1 MNDIIKLFFRF
12 TILKMEL
19 NLEYFF
25 YIYTKKPYCWNS
37 FIMSM
42 MIIIIFAKRKVFQI
56 NSPFVLNI
64 DFFFSLFYSQLTT
77 LLSLITLYFPIHT
90 FIHSFDEC

>member
-25 YIYTKKPYCWNS
+25 YIYTKKTILLEFIYHEHDDHYYFCKKKS
-37 FIMSM
+37 FSDQFTIC
-42 MIIIIFAKRKVFQI
+42 IK
-56 NSPFVLNI
+56 
-64 DFFFSLFYSQLTT
+64 Y
-77 LLSLITLYFPIHT
+77 
-90 FIHSFDEC
+90 